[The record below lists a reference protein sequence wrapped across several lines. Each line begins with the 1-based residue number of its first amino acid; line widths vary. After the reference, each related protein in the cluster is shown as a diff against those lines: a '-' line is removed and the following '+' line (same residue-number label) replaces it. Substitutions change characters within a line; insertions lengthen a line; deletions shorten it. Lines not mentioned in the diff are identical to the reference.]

1 MAPLQT
7 LDDLG
12 EAFMSLQASG
22 QFQQPA
28 RRGGNRIGVC
38 HDLRTIVVEC

>member
-12 EAFMSLQASG
+12 EAFLPLQRPASSN
-22 QFQQPA
+22 
-28 RRGGNRIGVC
+28 NRPDAAATVSALAMI
-38 HDLRTIVVEC
+38 